1 MTSEYFCKAEMAGFE
16 KKYLKRTFMQNE
28 EIKEGIKNTFDDVA
42 REYDT
47 NRQFEIS
54 AQKMAELV
62 ECEEENATILDLS
75 TGTGSIAIE
84 LAKKFPKATIYG
96 VDISAQMLGIAREK
110 TDRQNIKNI
119 SYYLQDVENLEFD
132 EVQFDIVTCG
142 YGLFFYPQ
150 MEKVFCDV
158 CSRLGDGGKFI
169 FSTFR
174 ENAFQPYSR
183 IFLEMLEKNYNIS
196 VPKRLEKKQ
205 LQTQEEI
212 MELASLASN
221 HRIKIH
227 SIDIRFPMSADAW
240 WQLLHSTGYKG
251 LLNQLGESHPKF
263 KKEYLEHL
271 HSLHHDGR
279 LEFNADSFVSVV
291 NKV

>member
-1 MTSEYFCKAEMAGFE
+1 
-16 KKYLKRTFMQNE
+16 MQNE

-62 ECEEENATILDLS
+62 ECEKENATILDLS

-142 YGLFFYPQ
+142 YGLFFILRWRKFFVMFVVGSATVRNLYFRLS
-150 MEKVFCDV
+150 EK
-158 CSRLGDGGKFI
+158 I
-169 FSTFR
+169 T
-174 ENAFQPYSR
+174 FQPYSR

-205 LQTQEEI
+205 LQTQRDNG
-212 MELASLASN
+212 ASLVSIKSPYQNPLYRHTLSN
-221 HRIKIH
+221 EC
-227 SIDIRFPMSADAW
+227 
-240 WQLLHSTGYKG
+240 GC
-251 LLNQLGESHPKF
+251 
-263 KKEYLEHL
+263 
-271 HSLHHDGR
+271 
-279 LEFNADSFVSVV
+279 VV
-291 NKV
+291 ATTP